1 MCFTTLIMRRIVTTL
16 LSCFFICNTFSQNEK
31 NAPFNFGFE
40 QITKTNKFPDGW
52 FRWGTDDYNLK
63 IDSAVKHSGKVSL
76 LIESTKNVA
85 RGSFGCIA
93 YSIPG
98 DYLGKEIEVRAYV
111 RVQDVTDSEAGLLLR
126 IDDKNKNV
134 LEIENGHQKNI
145 QGSGYW
151 NYYSVSM
158 PFPAKAN
165 TIYIGAMLSGTG
177 KVWVDDFQILI
188 DGKDISKAKHKAKIE
203 LKADRDKE
211 FDKGSKITSISL
223 TPEKRETLYI
233 LGKVWGFLKYHH
245 PAIAKGNYNWDY
257 ELFRMLPQ
265 MLESKNKIHRNALLL
280 SWVEMLGEVS
290 SNKAAKP
297 DSSAVKL
304 YPDIDWI
311 NDTAELGTEL
321 AIRLN
326 EVKNSK
332 RPETHYYLDLTKS
345 IGNPEFTNE
354 KSHDSLGYPD
364 AGFQLLSLYRYWNII
379 QYYYPYK
386 NLLEGKW
393 DSVLREYLPRF
404 INAST
409 ELEYKLTVLSIISRI
424 RDANANI
431 MAPNPVVSAFKGM
444 NKVPVDI
451 GFVEGKPVVT
461 DIFEASQVDKSGLKR
476 GDVILAINGKTI
488 EDVVKERQ
496 EFTPASNSTVQLRNI
511 GIDLLR
517 TNDTVLNISYQRNDS
532 VKSLIERCYP
542 RDRLF
547 RLKNLQKKDTC
558 FNMVSEGIVYVKTTS
573 LKNNYLEKAMPAIF
587 KTKGMIIDLRGYPLE
602 SSVYSLGKYLIP
614 VLTPIARYTNSSL
627 NSPGLFTFS
636 EKKMIGGEGRRHYKG
651 KVVVLINEFTQGS
664 GEYHAMAFKAAPGAI
679 LMGSE
684 TAGANGNLSDIYLPG
699 GIRTMISGVGIYF
712 PDGQET
718 QATGI
723 KPLLNVRATIK
734 GVSEGR
740 DELVEKAI
748 ELINK
753 Y

>member
-1 MCFTTLIMRRIVTTL
+1 MRRIVTTL
-16 LSCFFICNTFSQNEK
+16 LLCFFICNTFSQNEK
-31 NAPFNFGFE
+31 NVPFNFGFE
-40 QITKTNKFPDGW
+40 QISKPNKLPDGW

-63 IDSAVKHSGKVSL
+63 IDSSVRHSGKVSL
-76 LIESTKNVA
+76 LIESTKNVVK
-85 RGSFGCIA
+85 GSFGCIA

-98 DYLGKEIEVRAYV
+98 DYLGKEIEVRAYL

-126 IDDKNKNV
+126 IDDKNKNI

-158 PFPAKAN
+158 PFPAKAK

-203 LKADRDKE
+203 LKADRDRE
-211 FDKGSKITSISL
+211 FDKGSKIASISL
-223 TPEKRETLYI
+223 TPEKTEALFM
-233 LGKVWGFLKYHH
+233 LGKVWGFVKYHH

-257 ELFRMLPQ
+257 ELFRILPQ
-265 MLESKNKIHRNALLL
+265 VLESKNKIQRNTLLL

-290 SNKAAKP
+290 SNKIAKQ
-297 DSSAVKL
+297 DSNEVKL

-311 NDTAELGTEL
+311 NDTAELGAEL
-321 AIRLN
+321 ADRLN
-326 EVKNSK
+326 QIKNSK

-345 IGNPEFTNE
+345 VGNPEFTNE
-354 KSHDSLGYPD
+354 NPHDSLNYPD

-393 DSVLREYLPRF
+393 DNVLREYLPRF
-404 INAST
+404 VNAST
-409 ELEYKLTVLSIISRI
+409 ELEYKLTVLSIIGRI

-431 MAPNPVVSAFKGM
+431 MAPNPVVTAFKGM
-444 NKVPVDI
+444 NKIPVDI
-451 GFVEGKPVVT
+451 GFIEGKAVVV
-461 DIFEASQVDKSGLKR
+461 DVFEASQVSKPGLKR
-476 GDVILAINGKTI
+476 GDVILAINGKTTDDI
-488 EDVVKERQ
+488 VKERQ
-496 EFTPASNSTVQLRNI
+496 EYTPASNYTVQLRNT

-517 TNDTVLNISYQRNDS
+517 TNDTVLNITYQRNDS
-532 VKSLIERCYP
+532 VKSLTEKCYP

-558 FNMVSEGIVYVKTTS
+558 FKMVSEGIVYVKTTS

-614 VLTPIARYTNSSL
+614 VLTPFARYTNSSL
-627 NSPGLFTFS
+627 GSPGLFTFS

-651 KVVVLINEFTQGS
+651 KVVVLINELTQGS
-664 GEYHAMAFKAAPGAI
+664 GEYHAMAFKASPGAI
-679 LMGSE
+679 LMGSA

-718 QATGI
+718 QGSGI
-723 KPLLNVRATIK
+723 KPLLNVRPTIK
-734 GVSEGR
+734 GVSEGQ